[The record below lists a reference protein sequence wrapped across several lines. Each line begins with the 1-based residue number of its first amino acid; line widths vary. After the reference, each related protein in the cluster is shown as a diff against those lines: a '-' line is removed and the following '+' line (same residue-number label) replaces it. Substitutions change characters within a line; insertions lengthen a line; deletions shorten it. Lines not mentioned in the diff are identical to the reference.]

1 MKLTDFPKTDQVIIK
16 AMKTHIGIDRAIK
29 LNTLAQQLKLT
40 ERGLQQRI
48 EALQGMGCAIGSI
61 DNGYFIPTTEE
72 ERRLGILKKMRT
84 GSSISRA
91 VDGYNLAE
99 LNWLEKLEGTEN
111 IRES

>member
-1 MKLTDFPKTDQVIIK
+1 MKLKDFQKTDQAIIT
-16 AMKTHIGIDRAIK
+16 AMKSHIGIDRAIK

-40 ERGLQQRI
+40 ERGLQGRL
-48 EALQGMGCAIGSI
+48 EYLQGAGCAIGST

-72 ERRLGILKKMRT
+72 ERRLGIIKKMRT

-99 LNWLEKLEGTEN
+99 LTWLEEMEGIE
-111 IRES
+111 

>member
-1 MKLTDFPKTDQVIIK
+1 MKLTDFSKTDQAIIK
-16 AMKTHIGIDRAIK
+16 AMKSHIGIDRAIK

-40 ERGLQQRI
+40 ERGLQYRI
-48 EALQGMGCAIGSI
+48 EYLQGAGCAIGSI
-61 DNGYFIPTTEE
+61 DEGYFIPTTEE

-99 LNWLEKLEGTEN
+99 LNWLEELEGIE
-111 IRES
+111 

>member
-1 MKLTDFPKTDQVIIK
+1 MKLTDFPKTDQAIIK
-16 AMKTHIGIDRAIK
+16 AMKSHIGIDKAIK

-48 EALQGMGCAIGSI
+48 EVLQGMGCAIGSI
-61 DNGYFIPTTEE
+61 DTGYFIPTTEE
-72 ERRLGILKKMRT
+72 ERRLGIIKKMRT

-99 LNWLEKLEGTEN
+99 LDWLEQLEGIE
-111 IRES
+111 